1 MSNDESELGERQRRA
16 LKIAASFSGRFFR
29 KIVWYG
35 IRLFLYPYFRVRGN
49 SAHHLDVPGPVI
61 LAPVHRSN
69 LDAPLLVVQTPRM
82 IHALAKESLFSSKP
96 IAWIMSALGGVPVN
110 RGVAD
115 RDALK
120 AAQTLLEQGASIIVF
135 PEGTRQE
142 GQAVGEVFDGAAFLA
157 ARTGAKVIPVGIS
170 GTESALPPG
179 TKIPRRVQVQIIV
192 GEPMELK
199 NPEGGRVPTSTRKAF
214 TENLRKKLQEVFDQ
228 SREKISNNSL
238 LS

>member
-96 IAWIMSALGGVPVN
+96 IGWPS
-110 RGVAD
+110 
-115 RDALK
+115 
-120 AAQTLLEQGASIIVF
+120 
-135 PEGTRQE
+135 
-142 GQAVGEVFDGAAFLA
+142 
-157 ARTGAKVIPVGIS
+157 
-170 GTESALPPG
+170 
-179 TKIPRRVQVQIIV
+179 
-192 GEPMELK
+192 
-199 NPEGGRVPTSTRKAF
+199 
-214 TENLRKKLQEVFDQ
+214 
-228 SREKISNNSL
+228 
-238 LS
+238 